1 MYITTTQTQHDT
13 PRHEMER
20 RLNQRID
27 EYLIEFKNQ
36 VAGRI
41 QTIVRDIEE
50 SMSGSVS
57 LPCRDISI
65 LGDVK
70 TKCNSL
76 AAFVYNYE
84 KIKVGK
90 DDFMKRKRIKS
101 VVPIYDRCCAK
112 RASGEQCTRRK
123 KEGESYCG
131 THIKGTPHSVMEE
144 DNMTE
149 PSTPKNVKVDIWAQD
164 IRGII
169 YYIDKTGNVYDTE
182 DIMKIDKYPKRVIA
196 KYVHD
201 DKGGYSIPS
210 IFGGGGAAVAQ

>member
-1 MYITTTQTQHDT
+1 
-13 PRHEMER
+13 MER
-20 RLNQRID
+20 RLNQRIED
-27 EYLIEFKNQ
+27 YLIEFKNQ
-36 VAGRI
+36 IAGRI
-41 QTIVRDIEE
+41 QTIVQGIED
-50 SMSGSVS
+50 SGSVS
-57 LPCRDISI
+57 VSGRDVSI
-65 LGDVK
+65 LGDMK

-90 DDFMKRKRIKS
+90 DDFMKRKRVKS

-144 DNMTE
+144 NLNE

-164 IRGII
+164 IKGII
-169 YYIDKTGNVYDTE
+169 YYIDKAGNVYDTE

-196 KYVHD
+196 KYMQD
-201 DKGGYSIPS
+201 AKGDYSIPS
-210 IFGGGGAAVAQ
+210 IFGGGVAAAAQ

>member
-1 MYITTTQTQHDT
+1 
-13 PRHEMER
+13 MER

-36 VAGRI
+36 IAGRI
-41 QTIVRDIEE
+41 QTIVEDIEDTG
-50 SMSGSVS
+50 SG
-57 LPCRDISI
+57 RDVSI
-65 LGDVK
+65 LADVK

-90 DDFMKRKRIKS
+90 DDFMKRKRVKS

-144 DNMTE
+144 NVDE

-164 IRGII
+164 IKGII
-169 YYIDKTGNVYDTE
+169 YYIDKAGNVYDTE

-196 KYVHD
+196 KYMHD
-201 DKGGYSIPS
+201 GKGGYSIPS
-210 IFGGGGAAVAQ
+210 IFGGGGVAVSAH

>member
-1 MYITTTQTQHDT
+1 
-13 PRHEMER
+13 MER
-20 RLNQRID
+20 RLNQRIE

-36 VAGRI
+36 IAGRI
-41 QTIVRDIEE
+41 QTMVDGIEE
-50 SMSGSVS
+50 TASG
-57 LPCRDISI
+57 RDVSI
-65 LGDVK
+65 LADVK

-90 DDFMKRKRIKS
+90 DDFMKRKRVKS

-144 DNMTE
+144 NVNE

-164 IRGII
+164 IKGII
-169 YYIDKTGNVYDTE
+169 YYIDKAGNVYDTE

-196 KYVHD
+196 KYMQD
-201 DKGGYSIPS
+201 TKGGYSIPS
-210 IFGGGGAAVAQ
+210 IFGGGVGVSAQ

>member
-1 MYITTTQTQHDT
+1 
-13 PRHEMER
+13 MER
-20 RLNQRID
+20 RLNQRIE

-36 VAGRI
+36 IAGRI
-41 QTIVRDIEE
+41 QTIVQGIEE
-50 SMSGSVS
+50 SGSGSGS
-57 LPCRDISI
+57 GSGRDISI

-90 DDFMKRKRIKS
+90 DDFMKRKRVKS

-144 DNMTE
+144 NVSE

-164 IRGII
+164 IKGII

-196 KYVHD
+196 KYVQD
-201 DKGGYSIPS
+201 GKGVYSIPS
-210 IFGGGGAAVAQ
+210 IFGGGVSAAAQ

>member
-1 MYITTTQTQHDT
+1 
-13 PRHEMER
+13 MER
-20 RLNQRID
+20 RLNQRIE

-36 VAGRI
+36 IAGRI
-41 QTIVRDIEE
+41 QTIVQGIEE
-50 SMSGSVS
+50 SGSESGSG
-57 LPCRDISI
+57 RDISI

-90 DDFMKRKRIKS
+90 DDFMKRKRVKS

-144 DNMTE
+144 NVNE

-164 IRGII
+164 IKGII

-196 KYVHD
+196 KYVQD
-201 DKGGYSIPS
+201 SKGGYSIPS
-210 IFGGGGAAVAQ
+210 IFGGSGGGVSVQ

>member
-1 MYITTTQTQHDT
+1 
-13 PRHEMER
+13 ME
-20 RLNQRID
+20 D
-27 EYLIEFKNQ
+27 
-36 VAGRI
+36 
-41 QTIVRDIEE
+41 
-50 SMSGSVS
+50 SCSGS
-57 LPCRDISI
+57 CDGDRTI
-65 LGDVK
+65 LGDTK

-90 DDFMKRKRIKS
+90 DDFMKRKRVKS

-144 DNMTE
+144 NVSE

-164 IRGII
+164 IKGII
-169 YYIDKTGNVYDTE
+169 YYIDKVGNVYDTE

-196 KYVHD
+196 KYVQD
-201 DKGGYSIPS
+201 GKGGYSIPS
-210 IFGGGGAAVAQ
+210 IFGGGSGAVAQ

>member
-1 MYITTTQTQHDT
+1 
-13 PRHEMER
+13 MER

-27 EYLIEFKNQ
+27 DYLIEFKNQ
-36 VAGRI
+36 IAGRI
-41 QTIVRDIEE
+41 QTIVQGIEE
-50 SMSGSVS
+50 TRAAAVGNNSMMN
-57 LPCRDISI
+57 
-65 LGDVK
+65 DVK

-90 DDFMKRKRIKS
+90 DDFMKRKRVKS
-101 VVPIYDRCCAK
+101 IVPIYDRCCAK

-144 DNMTE
+144 NIAE
-149 PSTPKNVKVDIWAQD
+149 SSTPKNVKVDIWAQD
-164 IRGII
+164 IKGII
-169 YYIDKTGNVYDTE
+169 YYIDKVGNVYDTE

-196 KYVHD
+196 KYAQD
-201 DKGGYSIPS
+201 AKGNYSIPS
-210 IFGGGGAAVAQ
+210 IFGGGGNSSSSSSSSILA